1 MTIKLNNERLDM
13 NKLLKFLGI
22 VFIILGA
29 ILLVLPMIVTP
40 LADLVDQNW
49 YTVGNLVLIIVG
61 LISHIVLNKKLE
73 Y

>member
-1 MTIKLNNERLDM
+1 M

>member
-1 MTIKLNNERLDM
+1 M
-13 NKLLKFLGI
+13 NKYLKFLGI
-22 VFIILGA
+22 ALIILGA
-29 ILLVLPMIVTP
+29 ILLVLPMLITP
-40 LADLVDQNW
+40 LADLVDHNC

>member
-1 MTIKLNNERLDM
+1 M
-13 NKLLKFLGI
+13 NKYLKFLGI
-22 VFIILGA
+22 ALIILGA
-29 ILLVLPMIVTP
+29 ILLVLPMLITP
-40 LADLVDQNW
+40 LADLVDHNW